1 MSIFVADE
9 QSWPVDLP
17 AIRSLAEMVVEGEGY
32 PESSEVTLLLVSNSE
47 MGSYNERFLNR
58 TGPTDVLAFPV
69 EDLEP
74 GVVPERDFNDPP
86 LLLGD
91 IIVAPEYIS
100 NQAEEYGVSFE
111 DEISLMVV
119 HGLLHL
125 LGYDHQNDD
134 EAEAME
140 QREREI
146 LATIGKVRR

>member
-1 MSIFVADE
+1 VSIFVADE
-9 QSWPVDLP
+9 QSHPVDLP
-17 AIRSLAEMVVEGEGY
+17 AIRSLAGMVVEGEGY
-32 PESSEVTLLLVSNSE
+32 PESSEVTLLLVSDSE

-69 EDLEP
+69 EDLKP
-74 GVVPERDFNDPP
+74 GVVPERDFNGPP

-100 NQAEEYGVSFE
+100 RQAEEYGVSFE

-125 LGYDHQNDD
+125 LGYDHQDDD

-140 QREREI
+140 LREREI

>member
-9 QSWPVDLP
+9 QSQPVDLP
-17 AIRSLAEMVVEGEGY
+17 AIRALAGMVVAAEGY
-32 PESSEVTLLLVSNSE
+32 PESSEVTILLVSDEE
-47 MGSYNERFLNR
+47 MGAYNERFLKR

-69 EDLEP
+69 EDLQA
-74 GVVPERDFNDPP
+74 GVVPERDANDPP

-100 NQAEEYGVSFE
+100 GQAGEYGVSFD
-111 DEISLMVV
+111 DEISLMVI

-125 LGYDHQNDD
+125 LGYDHQSDE
-134 EAEAME
+134 EAELME

-146 LATIGKVRR
+146 LAKIGKERR